1 MFCEFIRVLLNL
13 GHLPSVLPESDGPAM
28 ISTSSS

>member
-28 ISTSSS
+28 YDQY